1 MANLDAVRIRKGRVG
16 ANRRTNDRAVS
27 GLIISSPVN
36 AELPFKKAVQLYDLE
51 DAGVYGITPE
61 FDQTNN
67 VNVYRHVR
75 EFFRMAGEGTELH
88 LMLVKQETLL
98 AAIAEDTNADM
109 AKQLLVTAKGKI
121 RQLAIAVNPGTIEGT
136 HVDGILPDVMTAI
149 AKAQGLAQW
158 AFDAFMPCQ
167 VFLEGY
173 SLNGI
178 GSVVPNLRELPALSA
193 TKVTLVIGQ
202 DWDYAKTK
210 TGIAQKY
217 ADVGTVLGVCSA
229 ADINQNIGDNEI
241 FNITDVTK
249 DAWVVPGLSNH
260 QKNTEVHSQLQTF
273 EDKGYV
279 FGVEYPGL
287 AGVRINNDHV
297 CAPIVIDSDFN
308 MNEHT
313 IAYGRTMDDAVR
325 QLRNVYLPKIK
336 KTYPVDK
343 DGKLVSGVRVSLENV
358 GNDVFDT
365 MVNRGEISGGRVAID
380 PDSDLLVEK
389 EMGVTFD
396 LQPTGTLGFLNGTIN
411 LKAKE

>member
-1 MANLDAVRIRKGRVG
+1 MANLDAVQIKKGRVG

-36 AELPFKKAVQLYDLE
+36 PDLDFKKTVQVYGLE
-51 DAGVYGITPE
+51 DARGYGITPE
-61 FDQTNN
+61 FDETNN

-75 EFFRMAGEGTELH
+75 EFFRMAGEGTL
-88 LMLVKQETLL
+88 LQVMLVKQETLL
-98 AAIAEDTNADM
+98 AAIAEDTAGDM
-109 AKQLLVTAKGKI
+109 AKQLLVDAKGKI

-149 AKAQGLAQW
+149 AQAQGLAQW
-158 AFDAFMPCQ
+158 AYDAFMPCQ

-178 GSVVPNLRELPALSA
+178 GSVVPDLRDLPALAA
-193 TKVTLVIGQ
+193 TKVSLVIGQ
-202 DWDYAKTK
+202 DWEYAQTK

-241 FNITDVTK
+241 FNLTDATK

-260 QKNTEVHSQLQTF
+260 QKNTDVHSQLQTF

-313 IAYGRTMDDAVR
+313 VAYGRTMDDAVR

-336 KTYPVDK
+336 KTYPVNSA
-343 DGKLVSGVRVSLENV
+343 GKLVEGARAFLEAI
-358 GNDVFDT
+358 GDDVFDT
-365 MVNRGEISGGRVAID
+365 MSNASEISSGKTHVD

-389 EMGVTFD
+389 ELNVSFD

-411 LKAKE
+411 LKAKQ